1 VDLEAAANSTKAN
14 CHFEHAIFPRQ
25 FEEPKLREIRSFR
38 GRSMTTAIKAPS
50 GDRNTV
56 LATLGDY
63 IREVSNP
70 DDLAFAAAELL
81 GSSLNVSRAGWYM

>member
-1 VDLEAAANSTKAN
+1 
-14 CHFEHAIFPRQ
+14 
-25 FEEPKLREIRSFR
+25 
-38 GRSMTTAIKAPS
+38 MTTAIKAPS